1 MRIAACAQLLLLT
14 TLTAT
19 SFGAEVYRSK
29 AADGTVSYSDRP
41 QGDNPEFVY
50 IATPRAA
57 RSAQPAQQGAP
68 AAQGAQ
74 GAQAAGAQAPIMA
87 EAAPTP
93 EQVAEMRAKNCTI
106 ARERL
111 VKYSQAHRLYRPLE
125 NGERAYLSDDEIDD
139 ARAKAEAD
147 VEEWCS

>member
-1 MRIAACAQLLLLT
+1 LRIAACAQLLLLT

-87 EAAPTP
+87 EAGPTP

-125 NGERAYLSDDEIDD
+125 NGERAYLTDDEIDD